1 MAKIFRRLLQ
11 PVPAFDFLVW
21 GSLLYR
27 SWIVHVATH
36 RLYIYLPSCNSVDRK
51 HSPFAYESSDEG
63 NGVSAWQ
70 VVMARHSVRCDRII
84 ESRNW
89 GNHTISVLY
98 RVKYCT
104 TVHMTVFGFTN
115 HQSPITNHRS
125 MNSMSFISFNLQPIR
140 EGKRL
145 ANSKRVSF
153 YSNQSLAPTTMT
165 FIHSFTQASFNS
177 VLALFHDLF
186 GSFFR
191 LLMIRLGALLYV
203 STLPYF
209 RGAGNM
215 KNVRCRYDAEISA
228 LRGPYDPKALHWTR
242 PGPRFAL
249 FVG

>member
-1 MAKIFRRLLQ
+1 MASR
-11 PVPAFDFLVW
+11 
-21 GSLLYR
+21 
-27 SWIVHVATH
+27 
-36 RLYIYLPSCNSVDRK
+36 
-51 HSPFAYESSDEG
+51 
-63 NGVSAWQ
+63 NGT
-70 VVMARHSVRCDRII
+70 RHSVRCENQELGRPHNFRALSSKI
-84 ESRNW
+84 
-89 GNHTISVLY
+89 LY
-98 RVKYCT
+98 HRAHDCVW
-104 TVHMTVFGFTN
+104 V